1 MAYHKVLNI
10 VPWAVHKA
18 LVYPSCVLKPVSA
31 SPSLP
36 LHLSLTPLPLGNH
49 RSILGVCDSA
59 SVSESE
65 SFSVVSDSLRPHG
78 LWPMRFPHPWSFPG
92 KNTGVG
98 CHFLLQGIFPIQ
110 GSNPGLLP
118 PRQMFCCLSHQEAVF
133 HRSVRWSRILDSTC
147 EWCPVAFVSLFPIYF
162 ASGDRL

>member
-1 MAYHKVLNI
+1 M
-10 VPWAVHKA
+10 HKA

-36 LHLSLTPLPLGNH
+36 LHLSPTPLPLGNH

-110 GSNPGLLP
+110 GSNPCLLCPLHWQADSLSLAP
-118 PRQMFCCLSHQEAVF
+118 PGKPFGIYR
-133 HRSVRWSRILDSTC
+133 RNPIL
-147 EWCPVAFVSLFPIYF
+147 PKPIF
-162 ASGDRL
+162 RK